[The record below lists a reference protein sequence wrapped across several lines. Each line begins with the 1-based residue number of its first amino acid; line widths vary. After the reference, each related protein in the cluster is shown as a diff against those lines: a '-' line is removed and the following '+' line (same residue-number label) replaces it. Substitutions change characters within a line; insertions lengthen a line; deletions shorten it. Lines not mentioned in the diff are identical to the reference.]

1 MSAARASAGTSPAAL
16 LAGTDDTLGL
26 ASLVIA
32 GIAVVAL
39 VWVLVL
45 LARQRREVRRAN
57 DLLDLSRELRH
68 RYDALQAVT
77 KEGVLVVSLS
87 GRVLDISERAAT
99 ILGVDAAAAVG
110 RHLTDLSV
118 VLVNEQGLS
127 MNPAA
132 VLGYRA
138 GRAGYTVDSQLVGV
152 AVPGPTGTQARMVQV
167 ASQLVAA
174 ADGDAPA
181 VLTTLVDVTGSRQ
194 VEAALSRSE
203 TQFRVAMENAPIGMA
218 LVDLDWHVVEANSAL
233 AELLGTTA
241 EALRGYP
248 MEALGTPESRASERL
263 EVDRLL
269 AGGQHRFS
277 LEKRYQRADGHQV
290 WVVLDAAL
298 VRSPTGEPDH
308 FVVQVRDST
317 ESKLQAEMLTHRA
330 MHDPLTGLA
339 NRTLLQEVLQSV
351 LEQPGVVDRVAV
363 LACDLDGFKEIND
376 RYGHAAGDEVLVHV
390 AGVLRAATA
399 RRGTVARLG
408 GDEFVVVVQ
417 DIDGPKAVFEVAA
430 AIHAGLAE
438 PVRVARRRMQV
449 AASIGI
455 ALADPDT
462 VQGGAPALLAA
473 ADSALYRAKAAGR
486 GRTEVYDHSM
496 DKSSSVDLLRELTEA
511 LEADQLVVHYQPIV
525 DLADGRVVGYEALVR
540 WQHPYRG
547 LLLPSAFL
555 SLAQEAGLAVPLG
568 QLVATKVCEF
578 VASTPDRTTWVSVN
592 VSADQLGDG
601 EFATTLLAEI
611 SRHRLM
617 AGRIVVEL
625 TESSLVASGTR
636 IRHELTQL
644 SAAGVP
650 ILLDDFGTGVSPLS
664 YLRDLPVAGVKLDMS
679 FTSGIPDD
687 PTAAKVVRALG
698 ALARELAM
706 VTIAEGIEH
715 AEQAEYLHR
724 NGWRYGQGWLY
735 GGAQPPPGSPEGTE
749 SVPRPGVVR
758 RPEPRPTPVAPPL
771 AGMAPPARPRPT
783 PPSGQPVG

>member
-1 MSAARASAGTSPAAL
+1 VSDLSP
-16 LAGTDDTLGL
+16 GEVVGG
-26 ASLVIA
+26 V
-32 GIAVVAL
+32 IAVVAVLAL
-39 VWVLVL
+39 VAVLVL
-45 LARQRREVRRAN
+45 LARQRSHLHRQDE
-57 DLLDLSRELRH
+57 LLALSRELRH
-68 RYDALQAVT
+68 RYDALQSVT
-77 KEGVLVVSLS
+77 KEGVLVTSLQ
-87 GRVLDISERAAT
+87 GRVLDLSERAAA
-99 ILGVDAAAAVG
+99 ILGVEAGASVG
-110 RHLTDLSV
+110 RPLTDLPI
-118 VLVNEQGLS
+118 VLVNEQGLA

-132 VLGYRA
+132 VLGHRSARA
-138 GRAGYTVDSQLVGV
+138 GFTVDSELVGV
-152 AVPGPTGTQARMVQV
+152 AAPGTAGGQVRMVQV
-167 ASQLVAA
+167 ASQLVPAG
-174 ADGDAPA
+174 DGEQAA
-181 VLTTLVDVTGSRQ
+181 VLTTLVDVTGRRE

-218 LVDLDWHVVEANSAL
+218 LVDLDWRVVEANAAF
-233 AELLGTTA
+233 AELLGTSVG
-241 EALRGYP
+241 ALRGYS
-248 MEALGTPESRASERL
+248 MEDLSTPDTRAAERL

-269 AGGQHRFS
+269 GGGQHRFS
-277 LEKRYQRADGHQV
+277 LEKRYQRADGHLV
-290 WVVLDAAL
+290 WVVLDTAL
-298 VRSPTGEPDH
+298 VRTPTGEPDH

-317 ESKLQAEMLTHRA
+317 ESRLQAEMLTHRA

-351 LEQPGVVDRVAV
+351 LEQPAAVDRVAV

-376 RYGHAAGDEVLVHV
+376 RYGHAAGDELLVHV

-417 DIDGPKAVFEVAA
+417 DQDGPKAVFEVAA

-438 PVRVARRRMQV
+438 PVRVGRRRLGI
-449 AASIGI
+449 AASVGI
-455 ALADPDT
+455 ALADADT
-462 VQGGAPALLAA
+462 IAGGAPTLLAA
-473 ADSALYRAKAAGR
+473 ADAALYKAKGAGR
-486 GRTEVYDHSM
+486 GRTEVYESSM
-496 DKSSSVDLLRELTEA
+496 GIVSSADMHRELSQA
-511 LEADQLVVHYQPIV
+511 LADGELVVHYQPIV
-525 DLADGRVVGYEALVR
+525 DLADAHLVGYEALVR

-547 LLLPSAFL
+547 LLLPAAFL
-555 SLAQEAGLAVPLG
+555 PLVQEAGLAVQLG
-568 QLVATKVCEF
+568 QFVATSVVAF
-578 VASTPDRTTWVSVN
+578 VATAPDSTLWVSVN

-611 SRHRLM
+611 SRHRVM

-687 PTAAKVVRALG
+687 PTAGKVARALG

-715 AEQAEYLHR
+715 EEQADYLHR

-735 GGAQPPPGSPEGTE
+735 GGAQP
-749 SVPRPGVVR
+749 
-758 RPEPRPTPVAPPL
+758 TPKA
-771 AGMAPPARPRPT
+771 
-783 PPSGQPVG
+783 